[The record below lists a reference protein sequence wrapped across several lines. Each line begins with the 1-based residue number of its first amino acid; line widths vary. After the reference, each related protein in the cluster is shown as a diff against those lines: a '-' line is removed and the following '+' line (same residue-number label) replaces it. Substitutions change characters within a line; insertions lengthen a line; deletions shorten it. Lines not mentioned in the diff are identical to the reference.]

1 MESTMRQRVTQI
13 KEIVKD
19 NELSISA
26 IADLVSMSGEYVSE
40 PTNRKILADEAE
52 NLSFQS
58 HSIIAVYEALITKYG
73 DQPDIKDVDA
83 LKMLI
88 IEKDKQIDRIVMQA
102 ERTQEDFSRRSDIYA
117 DRKSVYENMIQLL
130 REQLAIKDKEI
141 DRQAAL
147 IEKLVGK
154 LTE

>member
-26 IADLVSMSGEYVSE
+26 IADLVSVSGEYVSE
-40 PTNRKILADEAE
+40 PTIRKILADEAE

-88 IEKDKQIDRIVMQA
+88 MEKDKQIDRIIMQA
-102 ERTQEDFSRRSDIYA
+102 ERTQEDFSLRSDIYA
-117 DRKSVYENMIQLL
+117 DRKSVFENTIQLL

-147 IEKLVGK
+147 IEKLVAK